1 MSISCV
7 RFPPESENLR
17 PGSAHMHGVHA
28 PLLQDG
34 LQEAGHAVHPARL
47 ARSASPRCF
56 LSLRRN
62 LSMNFIH
69 QFQSV
74 LWSLPNQSVPF
85 LEDPWN
91 HSHLQSQGLSVVQ
104 AEFPNCSSANYPCKT
119 CFQITSAQVPRSEH
133 ILIKYSTQFKYS
145 HQCRKHPQH
154 LLLPAALKAPQA
166 WTQDSYHTAFLI
178 LT

>member
-1 MSISCV
+1 MYTFKSSTVSNVSISCV

-74 LWSLPNQSVPF
+74 LWSLPNQSVPS

-104 AEFPNCSSANYPCKT
+104 AEFPNCSSANSPCKT
-119 CFQITSAQVPRSEH
+119 CFPDHFGPSATLWTHSYKTQHPVQIQSPVQKTPPTSVAS
-133 ILIKYSTQFKYS
+133 SCS
-145 HQCRKHPQH
+145 
-154 LLLPAALKAPQA
+154 
-166 WTQDSYHTAFLI
+166 
-178 LT
+178 

>member
-1 MSISCV
+1 MCSLSSRIREPSTRKCSQARGSCSPIT
-7 RFPPESENLR
+7 RRP
-17 PGSAHMHGVHA
+17 PGSWPH
-28 PLLQDG
+28 
-34 LQEAGHAVHPARL
+34 VHPARL

-91 HSHLQSQGLSVVQ
+91 RSHLQSQGLSIVQ
-104 AEFPNCSSANYPCKT
+104 AEFPNCSSANSRAKLA
-119 CFQITSAQVPRSEH
+119 FQIASAQLLLSEH